1 MDIKISMVMLK
12 CAVDLAWLSPTH
24 RCLRPGCN
32 PVNGG
37 SIQQHLAP
45 RHQGTKAHAIPQ
57 LCLAANNCDLFK
69 SVPHPQHEMTL
80 TSEY

>member
-37 SIQQHLAP
+37 SIRQHLAP
-45 RHQGTKAHAIPQ
+45 RHQGTKALRPMQ
-57 LCLAANNCDLFK
+57 SPNCASRPTTLVCSSLFLILN
-69 SVPHPQHEMTL
+69 MR
-80 TSEY
+80 